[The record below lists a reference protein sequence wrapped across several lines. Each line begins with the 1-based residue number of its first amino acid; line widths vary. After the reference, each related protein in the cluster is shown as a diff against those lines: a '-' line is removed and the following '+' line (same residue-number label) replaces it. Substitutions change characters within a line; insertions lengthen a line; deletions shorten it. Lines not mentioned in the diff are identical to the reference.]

1 LLRLVQSN
9 VAAVL
14 GHSGTE
20 TVAGTRAFRELGFDS
35 LTAVE
40 LRNRLKVST
49 GLALRAT
56 VAFDFPT
63 PAALAEHLG
72 ARLLPPDGAVPEV
85 LGEEEL
91 RALLTSIPISRL
103 REAGLIDGLLALAA
117 PAPDS
122 ADQTAEQV
130 SRSVSVEDIDA
141 MDIDSLIDLAHDT
154 GADSNPAPSE
164 G

>member
-1 LLRLVQSN
+1 V
-9 VAAVL
+9 
-14 GHSGTE
+14 
-20 TVAGTRAFRELGFDS
+20 TVAETRAFRELGFDS

-40 LRNRLKVST
+40 LRNRLKVAT

-72 ARLLPPDGAVPEV
+72 ARLLPPDGAVSETV
-85 LGEEEL
+85 GETEL
-91 RALLTSIPISRL
+91 RGLLGSIPIGRL
-103 REAGLIDGLLALAA
+103 REAGLIDRLLALAA
-117 PAPDS
+117 AAPGS
-122 ADQTAEQV
+122 VDQTAEQP

-141 MDIDSLIDLAHDT
+141 MDVDSLIGLAHDT
-154 GADSNPAPSE
+154 GTDSGHAPSE